1 MEDQQIIDLYYQRN
15 EQAIAEFEAKY
26 GNYCHTIAKNILD
39 CRETA
44 EECVNDT
51 WWHSWRVMPP
61 QLPQCL
67 RAFFGRITRNLALD
81 RYRSAH
87 RAKRGGDE
95 MTAALEE
102 LGQCVSG
109 NDDPEAV
116 FQEKELG
123 RCINRFLLTQPRRDR
138 NVFLCRYYYL
148 YSTADIAK
156 GLGLTE
162 GHVRTVLSRMRQKL
176 RLALEKEGYSL

>member
-15 EQAIAEFEAKY
+15 EQAITESEAKY
-26 GNYCHTIAKNILD
+26 GSYCHTIAKNILD

-81 RYRSAH
+81 RYRSDH
-87 RAKRGGDE
+87 RIKRGGDE

-102 LGQCVSG
+102 LGQCAAGSY
-109 NDDPEAV
+109 DPEEV
-116 FQEKELG
+116 CRGKELG
-123 RCINRFLLTQPRRDR
+123 RCINAFLLTQSKRDR
-138 NVFLCRYYYL
+138 NLFLCRYYYL
-148 YSTADIAK
+148 YSIADIAK
-156 GLGLTE
+156 SHGLSE

-176 RLALEKEGYSL
+176 RLTLEKEGYRL